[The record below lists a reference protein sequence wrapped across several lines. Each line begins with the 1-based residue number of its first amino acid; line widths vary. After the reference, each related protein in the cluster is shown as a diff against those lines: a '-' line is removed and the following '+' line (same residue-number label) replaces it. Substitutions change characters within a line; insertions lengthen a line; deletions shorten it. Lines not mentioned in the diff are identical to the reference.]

1 MLRGAGLIAIVG
13 LVGLLAATARGT
25 LLRHESMEL
34 AAMIE
39 GSEET
44 LWGMSAEGAS
54 GAGGSS
60 DDLACPE
67 KMKWCSEEGFV
78 CRDMAKSDE
87 IAAEV
92 ASNEDAGAENA
103 GSKGAET
110 EGAETE
116 GADSGKADSGGAE
129 ASNSETVDGGDDVD
143 GSSGVSGAGTEGY
156 NTAESDESAG
166 DNSSGAA
173 AGDPAD
179 AQEGDNNEEDSSAG
193 DEGETGVDAGDSGNG
208 LAATAEDVGDT
219 AGDFAASDT
228 AGEAAVSEEDG
239 EDESDGDSGGDDGAS
254 GGNDGAAGASGTSDG
269 DADAGASAG
278 DTAGEA
284 DEADDGEDESST
296 PAPEPDE
303 PGEEAAAKEE
313 DELAEAGSEGA
324 SGAESVTT
332 LTSTNDNTDE
342 GGEGSSTAGSGAS
355 GGSASGSDA
364 SSNEASGN
372 DSSGNNAGGDG
383 ASGNGASGPG
393 SSGDAGS
400 TSGTAS
406 DPNHDGENKPDASG
420 SSAQQGSDGNDPMA
434 KCTPKGWTPCSI
446 AGVSLSG
453 RPLEVAHG
461 GKKYCCPKKDTA
473 STTPGGSGAVGNA
486 AATAGAAA
494 IGGAAA
500 LANGQGG
507 AEEAVSKCTPMDSKA
522 FMAQPLSAR
531 CKCTYNGRSAPEDMC
546 TKFRAKGNGDWDCSW
561 NGKVCIAAT
570 GGAAGGAPASGGDS
584 GSGDSGSGD
593 SGGGD
598 GRDSSGGGSLAK
610 CTPKGWTPC
619 SIAGVSLSGRP
630 LEVAHGGKK
639 YCCPKKD
646 AASTSIGGSSA
657 AGNAAAPAG
666 GSDSSGSG
674 PMAKCMAK
682 GFTPCSIG
690 GLSLSGRP
698 LEVVH
703 GGKKYCCPK
712 DHAGAGTGASTAAG
726 PSGGGAGGDGD
737 ESANNAASTFKIAD
751 GMVIALQGGMTNRM
765 CADEGRRIACN
776 RNWVR
781 SWERFRVKVL
791 KDGKVA
797 LQGGRRNKWCADEGH
812 RIACNRNWVRGWE
825 KFTVVY
831 HGGRMI
837 SLKGGRS
844 RGTKFCADEGHTTKC
859 NRAQAAT
866 GEKFKV
872 KCLSGC
878 NSGGPAAGGG
888 VAPKPK
894 PDAKITLT
902 DGMVI
907 GFKGG
912 RWKKL
917 CADEGWRIRCNRN
930 HLKSWEK
937 FTVKTLKGGKIAL
950 KGGKDGRWCADQGNT
965 IRCNRNWVRGWE
977 KFSVIYHGG
986 NSISLKGGRGHKYCA
1001 DEGRITKCNRI
1012 DANAWEKFDVQ
1023 CVQGCKAKAMPT
1035 IATSASATTT
1045 IAYTSADMV
1054 KKSSIPPGKTCVKKS
1069 PVEGRPVTKITDVAR
1084 LATQCHQEAARIKA
1098 PAFVIYPKGA
1108 AHSNC
1113 WTCNGVDLR
1122 TTKVKSGS
1130 SYVIMTRPAKASPLK
1145 VARGA
1150 DHAKMKKCCE
1160 SKNFFLPC
1168 KVRYNGFL
1176 GIRHLPDYEYAMDR
1190 RGKKTEWCCPDKK
1203 DAKQRKC
1210 FTEFKSRSSSRF
1222 HTKFRR
1228 WRLRNKDASY
1238 RYRRFRGGNRFRF
1251 TTESTQKRGSN
1262 VLLGLASGSRTVH
1275 KWLFGK
1281 GAKPMV
1287 CVDPDNEGTVI
1298 HSKAEMIKMKAE
1310 KQKAEVEE
1318 IKNAKIVNGEIKKM
1332 EGVEGCKKN
1341 CEGSHEDKPSDAE
1354 GASGETGSETDP
1366 EVNAEL
1372 VNEKAQV
1379 EVEAAKTEA
1388 ALEKAEHAAEETEA
1402 KEDQIA
1408 EDKEKA
1414 EEEKNSSDPEK
1425 KKAAEAALAKAQADE
1440 KKLEKE
1446 EEDASKTAKKAEE
1459 DGLKA
1464 MTKAAADGK
1473 KKAEAK
1479 DKEVSEKKAEDDK
1492 KKTAALLAAAVAPA
1506 AAAATKAATDSAA
1519 KSTKNAFDE
1528 ATKEAA
1534 RLPGGGKGAAGR
1546 GSYFCCS
1553 QENALGGVSTLEE
1566 ADDAGFRA
1574 AALPFVQFVEST
1586 YDSAQLPDVIS
1597 ERKLFQQGK
1606 ISVEHALNLDKAT
1619 VSEDGTF
1626 HYSLTVP
1633 AVKALCGEKAE
1644 ALSAKEPAGED
1655 LPVQEAVAPAMEGKP
1670 VDKGKVG
1677 AIVAKAGGPDKASNF
1692 CTTCGKGERMHPY
1705 SADGIKAAGVALLQK
1720 DCKEGSD
1727 GVEKVDI
1734 KLQFQDDGA
1743 MKLAVKA
1750 NSHEVIEHVYKSKLE
1765 ELCVPVSFYHG
1776 AISLLFCSKG
1786 DDLPPMTTKSGKELK
1801 KHHKFGVGIVV
1812 GPGEIP
1818 VAGLSK
1824 QTPLI
1829 PLHPTGSYLNGLFTD
1844 GAKDIF
1850 APCEKGPEAAVALG
1864 RTEKDTK
1871 ESPDDDEGSSGESGS
1886 IEISPE
1892 VIAGGESGVS
1902 GSKTGGEPKSLASK
1916 NSAVACHECHK
1927 TCVGV
1932 LACKKCQEKVQ
1943 KEFGPDACKQEKE
1956 EGGASGAS
1964 GPATEGKGT
1973 TNAPEL
1979 EGSHVHQVEFADI
1992 NGDGPCPSSSDGGI
2006 MFDLKAK
2013 CVGSWWYFI
2022 CTPLLLHTRL
2032 SFRDAATKC
2041 SYGGLT
2047 LCVCY

>member
-1 MLRGAGLIAIVG
+1 
-13 LVGLLAATARGT
+13 
-25 LLRHESMEL
+25 
-34 AAMIE
+34 
-39 GSEET
+39 
-44 LWGMSAEGAS
+44 
-54 GAGGSS
+54 
-60 DDLACPE
+60 
-67 KMKWCSEEGFV
+67 
-78 CRDMAKSDE
+78 
-87 IAAEV
+87 
-92 ASNEDAGAENA
+92 
-103 GSKGAET
+103 
-110 EGAETE
+110 
-116 GADSGKADSGGAE
+116 
-129 ASNSETVDGGDDVD
+129 
-143 GSSGVSGAGTEGY
+143 
-156 NTAESDESAG
+156 
-166 DNSSGAA
+166 
-173 AGDPAD
+173 
-179 AQEGDNNEEDSSAG
+179 
-193 DEGETGVDAGDSGNG
+193 
-208 LAATAEDVGDT
+208 
-219 AGDFAASDT
+219 
-228 AGEAAVSEEDG
+228 
-239 EDESDGDSGGDDGAS
+239 
-254 GGNDGAAGASGTSDG
+254 
-269 DADAGASAG
+269 
-278 DTAGEA
+278 
-284 DEADDGEDESST
+284 
-296 PAPEPDE
+296 
-303 PGEEAAAKEE
+303 
-313 DELAEAGSEGA
+313 
-324 SGAESVTT
+324 
-332 LTSTNDNTDE
+332 
-342 GGEGSSTAGSGAS
+342 
-355 GGSASGSDA
+355 
-364 SSNEASGN
+364 
-372 DSSGNNAGGDG
+372 
-383 ASGNGASGPG
+383 
-393 SSGDAGS
+393 
-400 TSGTAS
+400 
-406 DPNHDGENKPDASG
+406 
-420 SSAQQGSDGNDPMA
+420 
-434 KCTPKGWTPCSI
+434 
-446 AGVSLSG
+446 
-453 RPLEVAHG
+453 
-461 GKKYCCPKKDTA
+461 
-473 STTPGGSGAVGNA
+473 
-486 AATAGAAA
+486 
-494 IGGAAA
+494 
-500 LANGQGG
+500 
-507 AEEAVSKCTPMDSKA
+507 
-522 FMAQPLSAR
+522 
-531 CKCTYNGRSAPEDMC
+531 
-546 TKFRAKGNGDWDCSW
+546 
-561 NGKVCIAAT
+561 
-570 GGAAGGAPASGGDS
+570 
-584 GSGDSGSGD
+584 
-593 SGGGD
+593 
-598 GRDSSGGGSLAK
+598 
-610 CTPKGWTPC
+610 
-619 SIAGVSLSGRP
+619 
-630 LEVAHGGKK
+630 
-639 YCCPKKD
+639 
-646 AASTSIGGSSA
+646 
-657 AGNAAAPAG
+657 
-666 GSDSSGSG
+666 
-674 PMAKCMAK
+674 
-682 GFTPCSIG
+682 
-690 GLSLSGRP
+690 
-698 LEVVH
+698 
-703 GGKKYCCPK
+703 
-712 DHAGAGTGASTAAG
+712 
-726 PSGGGAGGDGD
+726 
-737 ESANNAASTFKIAD
+737 
-751 GMVIALQGGMTNRM
+751 M

-1023 CVQGCKAKAMPT
+1023 
-1035 IATSASATTT
+1035 
-1045 IAYTSADMV
+1045 
-1054 KKSSIPPGKTCVKKS
+1054 
-1069 PVEGRPVTKITDVAR
+1069 
-1084 LATQCHQEAARIKA
+1084 
-1098 PAFVIYPKGA
+1098 
-1108 AHSNC
+1108 
-1113 WTCNGVDLR
+1113 
-1122 TTKVKSGS
+1122 
-1130 SYVIMTRPAKASPLK
+1130 
-1145 VARGA
+1145 
-1150 DHAKMKKCCE
+1150 
-1160 SKNFFLPC
+1160 
-1168 KVRYNGFL
+1168 
-1176 GIRHLPDYEYAMDR
+1176 
-1190 RGKKTEWCCPDKK
+1190 
-1203 DAKQRKC
+1203 
-1210 FTEFKSRSSSRF
+1210 
-1222 HTKFRR
+1222 
-1228 WRLRNKDASY
+1228 
-1238 RYRRFRGGNRFRF
+1238 
-1251 TTESTQKRGSN
+1251 
-1262 VLLGLASGSRTVH
+1262 TVH

-1765 ELCVPVSFYHG
+1765 ELCVPVCFNTVKGRCDYGKKTPHTEEKNILANRVSQRRAMYLADLVIG
-1776 AISLLFCSKG
+1776 AA
-1786 DDLPPMTTKSGKELK
+1786 TK
-1801 KHHKFGVGIVV
+1801 
-1812 GPGEIP
+1812 
-1818 VAGLSK
+1818 
-1824 QTPLI
+1824 
-1829 PLHPTGSYLNGLFTD
+1829 D
-1844 GAKDIF
+1844 GALSG
-1850 APCEKGPEAAVALG
+1850 CEKKFIDMKP
-1864 RTEKDTK
+1864 
-1871 ESPDDDEGSSGESGS
+1871 PD
-1886 IEISPE
+1886 
-1892 VIAGGESGVS
+1892 
-1902 GSKTGGEPKSLASK
+1902 
-1916 NSAVACHECHK
+1916 NSAKLE
-1927 TCVGV
+1927 TSRMPNDNPV
-1932 LACKKCQEKVQ
+1932 LSSSFSSDEITM
-1943 KEFGPDACKQEKE
+1943 E
-1956 EGGASGAS
+1956 EGGQDLAGVM
-1964 GPATEGKGT
+1964 GPSYERQF
-1973 TNAPEL
+1973 PRQRDRDDD
-1979 EGSHVHQVEFADI
+1979 VRQAD
-1992 NGDGPCPSSSDGGI
+1992 S
-2006 MFDLKAK
+2006 
-2013 CVGSWWYFI
+2013 FI
-2022 CTPLLLHTRL
+2022 EE
-2032 SFRDAATKC
+2032 
-2041 SYGGLT
+2041 
-2047 LCVCY
+2047 V